1 MVVLLEVLVF
11 ALMRW
16 YHRRKFLR
24 YHNFS
29 SNVGDSFSV
38 S

>member
-16 YHRRKFLR
+16 YQRRKFLR